1 MKVFNLELTDAIV
14 DAMKAHA
21 ERDYPVE
28 ACGVVLGSGAKLT
41 KVVAMENVQDKYHA
55 RDPEA
60 FPRTGRD
67 AFRMNDL
74 ERMRVLD
81 EASEAGLDERIIYHS
96 HCDAGAYF
104 SPEDRAMAVQDGIE
118 LTPGV
123 VYVVVSVRDGKYADL
138 AAYAY
143 DREARR
149 FTEHRL
155 GASGTPLPDLT
166 TRSMEGKEAARPLPP
181 VAGALTPRRIDATEA
196 ERLLAMSEG
205 RTIEITERQTRE
217 DLRCFAGGLYSP
229 LEGFMRRA
237 EVRSVQDLGR
247 LPAGAPWRVPIV
259 LDVHERQVTTPD
271 GAPHGRGLEAGA
283 IVRLVADDETVGFV
297 AVGDVHRA
305 EHRLILGGP
314 VYVVGGEEL
323 AAESRA
329 RVLRAGARRVL
340 AVPAGASLEG
350 QDLSAFDL
358 VLSAAPFEGLDWA
371 PLVGTDRSPWLF
383 AAMAQNQGATDVF
396 VEDGTVRRLIADSL
410 EIAPWP

>member
-1 MKVFNLELTDAIV
+1 MVFGLELTDPIREALE
-14 DAMKAHA
+14 AHA
-21 ERDYPVE
+21 VRDYPVE

-41 KVVAMENVQDKYHA
+41 KVVPLENVQDKYHA

-104 SPEDRAMAVQDGIE
+104 SPEDRAMAVQEGIE

-123 VYVVVSVRDGKYADL
+123 VYVVVSVREGKYADM
-138 AAYAY
+138 AAYVY
-143 DREARR
+143 DAEARR
-149 FTEHRL
+149 FVEQRL
-155 GASGTPLPDLT
+155 GASSAALPDLT

-181 VAGALTPRRIDATEA
+181 VAGALTPRRIDSAEA
-196 ERLLAMSEG
+196 ERLEALSEG
-205 RTIEITERQTRE
+205 FAIEIKERQVRE

-237 EVRSVQDLGR
+237 DVRSVLDLGR

-259 LDVHERQVTTPD
+259 LDVHERQVRTPD
-271 GAPHGRGLEAGA
+271 DGALEPGA
-283 IVRLVADDETVGFV
+283 IVRLEAEGETLGFV

-305 EHRLILGGP
+305 DHRVIVGGP
-314 VYVVGGEEL
+314 VFVVDGQEL

-329 RVLRAGARRVL
+329 RVLRLGAKRVL
-340 AVPAGASLEG
+340 AVPAGVSLAEH
-350 QDLSAFDL
+350 DLSAFDL
-358 VLSAAPFEGLDWA
+358 VLSVDPVEGADRA
-371 PLVGTDRSPWLF
+371 QCVGTERSPWLF
-383 AAMAQNQGATDVF
+383 AAMAQNQGATDVL
-396 VEDGTVRRLIADSL
+396 VEDGTVRRLVADSL